1 MLLPFTPT
9 TRKHRGRRR
18 RAAGDADAP
27 LPPGAPTLV
36 TAVCDE
42 SPSLTLVFDRPV
54 DVSAIDVAS
63 FRVDIGVLGFTYVG
77 FDAPIIV
84 NPTTVQIL
92 LSGIEEYAG
101 PGVILTAAAVN
112 GIVAA
117 DGGEAWAGVTDL
129 SLPFPS

>member
-1 MLLPFTPT
+1 MLLPFTLPN
-9 TRKHRGRRR
+9 RKHRGRRR
-18 RAAGDADAP
+18 SAGDDGP
-27 LPPGAPTLV
+27 PPPGAPTLV

-101 PGVILTAAAVN
+101 PGVILTAAAGN
-112 GIVAA
+112 GIVAS
-117 DGGEAWAGVTDL
+117 DGGIAWAGVAGL
-129 SLPFPS
+129 ALPFPA

>member
-1 MLLPFTPT
+1 MLLPFTPQGRT
-9 TRKHRGRRR
+9 HRGRRR
-18 RAAGDADAP
+18 SAGDDGP
-27 LPPGAPTLV
+27 PPPGAPTLV

-42 SPSLTLVFDRPV
+42 SPCLTLAFDRAV
-54 DVSAIDVAS
+54 DVSGIDVAS

-92 LSGIEEYAG
+92 LSGIDDYTG
-101 PGVILTAAAVN
+101 PGVILTAAAGN

-117 DGGEAWAGVTDL
+117 DGGAAWAGVTDL
-129 SLPFPS
+129 SLPFP